1 MEIIKEEL
9 FGSILETENQDDVDL
24 DEVVRNTNNPQ
35 EVVILIK
42 RYESIPKRKNM
53 RIINVA
59 GNQRLLL
66 KTFQDERWIFGYGGI
81 EPIAEVL

>member
-42 RYESIPKRKNM
+42 RYESIPK
-53 RIINVA
+53 
-59 GNQRLLL
+59 
-66 KTFQDERWIFGYGGI
+66 
-81 EPIAEVL
+81 